1 MAKGMLMNGPL
12 WIKQWIS
19 ELAIL
24 NERFR
29 DEETGAVDFEALGR
43 EEYAFR
49 VALMTKNFEKSERA
63 KGVYEIAKAAYDVFV
78 ERGKKGGRP
87 RKDSQGNDQ
96 AAQPT
101 IGSETRTEDGP
112 TPFSPYS
119 RPAPVRKSC
128 PLPKNKEEVRTFALD
143 RGLDIDDALEWAEL
157 NLKERRG
164 KDKAGRPITNW
175 KGAVI
180 RWCGAKKKKRSEQ

>member
-1 MAKGMLMNGPL
+1 MTGPHWIKL
-12 WIKQWIS
+12 WIAD
-19 ELAIL
+19 LALL
-24 NERFR
+24 NESFR
-29 DEETGAVDFEALGR
+29 DENGTIDFEALGR
-43 EEYAFR
+43 EEFQFR
-49 VALMTKNFEKSERA
+49 TALITGNLDKSERA
-63 KGVYEIAKAAYDVFV
+63 KMVFEKAKAAYDVFV

-119 RPAPVRKSC
+119 RSAPVRKSC

-143 RGLDIDDALEWAEL
+143 NGLDIDDALEWAEL

-164 KDKAGRPITNW
+164 KDKSGRPITNW

-180 RWCGAKKKKRSEQ
+180 RWCGARKKKRSEQ

>member
-1 MAKGMLMNGPL
+1 MLMKEPQ

-49 VALMTKNFEKSERA
+49 VALMTKKFEKSERA
-63 KGVYEIAKAAYDVFV
+63 KGVYEIAKAAYDAST
-78 ERGKKGGRP
+78 ENGKKGGRP

-96 AAQPT
+96 VTTAQPT
-101 IGSETRTEDGP
+101 IGSETRTEDGS
-112 TPFSPYS
+112 TPFSPS
-119 RPAPVRKSC
+119 SQPAPVRKSC

-143 RGLDIDDALEWAEL
+143 NGLDIDDALEWAEL
-157 NLKERRG
+157 NLKERHG
-164 KDKAGRPITNW
+164 KDKSGRPITNW